1 MSAGSYL
8 DLDRDPGAGADADH
22 PDAREHENDVR
33 LLFVEHSAEYGAL
46 VRETLDQATRGH
58 FEVRHA
64 DRLEAAVD
72 DLAAGDYDALLLD
85 WTGDHGSSDG
95 GDTTIDA
102 ASQIASRLPV
112 IVLTGSEDDHR
123 NTPAPDEAT
132 AMREGIEHS
141 RLPDAILSAVRRH
154 RRLGQHGAAE
164 PIVLR
169 DPLRGFARVF
179 GRLRRS
185 LRR

>member
-8 DLDRDPGAGADADH
+8 DLDRDVLDGDFSG
-22 PDAREHENDVR
+22 ARERENDVR
-33 LLFVEHSAEYGAL
+33 LLFVEHSPDYAAL
-46 VRETLDQATRGH
+46 VLETLDRATRGH
-58 FEVRHA
+58 FDVRHA
-64 DRLEAAVD
+64 DRLDAAVA

-85 WTGDHGSSDG
+85 WTGDHSSPDE
-95 GDTTIDA
+95 GDATIDA

-112 IVLTGSEDDHR
+112 IVLTGSEEH
-123 NTPAPDEAT
+123 PQQAAAPDEAS
-132 AMREGIEHS
+132 AMRKGIEHS

-154 RRLGQHGAAE
+154 RRLGQHGATE

-179 GRLRRS
+179 ANLRRS